1 MDEEASMNP
10 TSQMT
15 QLDEQVFAQFRES
28 VAQYRR
34 KPGSLIPAL
43 QTAQNMFGYI
53 PKPAMEHISQ
63 TLDEPLSRVLG
74 VVTFYSF
81 FSTVPRGK
89 YVIRVCLGTAC
100 YVRGG
105 KDVLEKLKKTLN
117 IDIGQTSEDLLFS
130 LEVARCFGACGM
142 APVIMV
148 NDTTHQRVKAARIG
162 DLLALYRE
170 KERMEVAS

>member
-1 MDEEASMNP
+1 MSTTCHISDEHLLVQLTEALQS
-10 TSQMT
+10 
-15 QLDEQVFAQFRES
+15 
-28 VAQYRR
+28 YRD
-34 KPGSLIPAL
+34 KPGALIPAL
-43 QTAQNMFGYI
+43 QTAQTLFGYI
-53 PKPAMEHISQ
+53 PKPAMELISRI
-63 TLDEPLSRVLG
+63 LDEPISRILG

-89 YVIRVCLGTAC
+89 YVLRVCLGTAC

-105 KDVLEKLKKTLN
+105 KDVLEKLQHALG
-117 IDIGQTSEDLLFS
+117 IGIGETTEDRLFS

-162 DLLALYRE
+162 DLLSLYRE
-170 KERMEVAS
+170 QEKEEAL